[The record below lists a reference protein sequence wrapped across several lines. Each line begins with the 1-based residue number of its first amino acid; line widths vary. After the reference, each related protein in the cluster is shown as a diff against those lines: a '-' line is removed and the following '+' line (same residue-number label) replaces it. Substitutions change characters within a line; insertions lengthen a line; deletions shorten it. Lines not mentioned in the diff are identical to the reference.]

1 MSPVLQPKCL
11 PKLLTPD
18 SRYLLVIFP
27 QCKHI
32 QDLKQFSSEIT
43 HLIFNICCLFHPSTH
58 ILYGKKPEILHLCSS
73 VSFFNASEHIARLIR
88 KTNFLANMQLSYN
101 IYELF
106 VLIKET
112 FFNSTE
118 ISHISPSKNTQGR
131 IPKKAPT
138 QRLQQPAA
146 ANDGRAFQ
154 AASQSK
160 TSKLPWQYKATHT
173 L

>member
-1 MSPVLQPKCL
+1 MSAKIANPRFKVPARDFSTVQAYSRSQTVLKRNYQPDIQHML
-11 PKLLTPD
+11 P
-18 SRYLLVIFP
+18 
-27 QCKHI
+27 
-32 QDLKQFSSEIT
+32 
-43 HLIFNICCLFHPSTH
+43 FHPSTH

-88 KTNFLANMQLSYN
+88 KTNFLADMQLSYN